1 MPETRWRITYTVE
14 GPLRYISHLEQ
25 VRVWERAIRR
35 AGLPLAYSGGFTPR
49 PRLQVAAPLPLG
61 FASEAEWLDLWLEQ
75 PVEPETIIQALTS
88 TLPKGLTIQSIEA
101 ISLSA
106 PSLPSQVVA
115 AGYTVTVE
123 TTVPADE
130 IRQRIADLLAAETL
144 LRERRGRPYDL
155 RPLILDLHLE
165 EVRADECV
173 LTMLLSAREGATGRP
188 EEVLDAL
195 GLADRF
201 FQVTRRR
208 ILFANGKEQARTMP
222 FTAPATQT
230 AESSLSLWSPE

>member
-1 MPETRWRITYTVE
+1 MSATRWRITYTVE

-35 AGLPLAYSGGFTPR
+35 AGLPLVYSGGFTPR

-75 PVEPETIIQALTS
+75 RVEPETIVCALTH
-88 TLPKGLTIQSIEA
+88 TLPAGLAIRSIKEVP
-101 ISLSA
+101 LGA

-115 AGYTVTVE
+115 AEYVVRVE
-123 TTVPADE
+123 RAVPAEE
-130 IRQRIADLLAAETL
+130 IRQRIEKLLATETL
-144 LRERRGRPYDL
+144 PRERRGRPYDL
-155 RPLILDLHLE
+155 RPLILDLRLE
-165 EVRADECV
+165 EDCAGEWG
-173 LTMLLSAREGATGRP
+173 LTMLLSACEGATGRP

-208 ILFANGKEQARTMP
+208 ILFTNEH
-222 FTAPATQT
+222 
-230 AESSLSLWSPE
+230 E

>member
-1 MPETRWRITYTVE
+1 MSETRWRITYTVE

-49 PRLQVAAPLPLG
+49 PRLQVALPLPLG

-75 PVEPETIIQALTS
+75 PVEPERIVHALTR
-88 TLPKGLTIQSIEA
+88 TLPEGLAIRSIEE
-101 ISLSA
+101 IPPGA

-115 AGYTVTVE
+115 AGYAVTVE
-123 TTVPADE
+123 TAVPADE
-130 IRQRIADLLAAETL
+130 IRRRIEELLAAGTL
-144 LRERRGRPYDL
+144 PRERRGRPYDL
-155 RPLILDLHLE
+155 RPLILDLRLE
-165 EVRADECV
+165 EARAGECV

-195 GLADRF
+195 GLADGF
-201 FQVTRRR
+201 FRVTRRR
-208 ILFANGKEQARTMP
+208 ILSTNDTNGP
-222 FTAPATQT
+222 T
-230 AESSLSLWSPE
+230 AERSNGG

>member
-35 AGLPLAYSGGFTPR
+35 AGLPLAYSGGFNPR

-75 PVEPETIIQALTS
+75 PVEPERIVQALTS
-88 TLPKGLTIQSIEA
+88 TLPEGLAIQSIEEVP
-101 ISLSA
+101 LGA
-106 PSLPSQVVA
+106 PSLPAQVVA
-115 AGYTVTVE
+115 AEYEVAVE
-123 TTVPADE
+123 TAVPAEE
-130 IRQRIADLLAAETL
+130 IRRRIGELLAAETL
-144 LRERRGRPYDL
+144 PRERRGRPYNL
-155 RPLILDLHLE
+155 RPLILSLRLE
-165 EVRADECV
+165 EVRAGEGV

-195 GLADRF
+195 GLADGF
-201 FQVTRRR
+201 FRVTRRR
-208 ILFANGKEQARTMP
+208 IHLMAS
-222 FTAPATQT
+222 TAPARQT
-230 AESSLSLWSPE
+230 VESSLSPKSSG

>member
-1 MPETRWRITYTVE
+1 MSETRWRITYTVE

-61 FASEAEWLDLWLEQ
+61 FASEAEWLDLWLEG
-75 PVEPETIIQALTS
+75 PVEPETIVQALTS
-88 TLPKGLTIQSIEA
+88 TLPEGLAIRSIEA
-101 ISLSA
+101 VPPGA

-115 AGYTVTVE
+115 AEYAVKVE
-123 TTVPADE
+123 TAPGADE
-130 IRQRIADLLAAETL
+130 IRRRIEDLLAAEAL
-144 LRERRGRPYDL
+144 PRERRGRPYDL
-155 RPLILDLHLE
+155 RPLILDLRLE
-165 EVRADECV
+165 EVSAGECV
-173 LTMLLSAREGATGRP
+173 LTMRLSAREGATGRP

-195 GLADRF
+195 GLAGSF

-208 ILFANGKEQARTMP
+208 IYLTASP
-222 FTAPATQT
+222 APARER
-230 AESSLSLWSPE
+230 AESSSHPERSE

>member
-75 PVEPETIIQALTS
+75 PVEPETIVRALTA
-88 TLPKGLTIQSIEA
+88 TLPEGLTIRNIEGVPPV
-101 ISLSA
+101 A

-115 AGYTVTVE
+115 ARYVVTVE

-130 IRQRIADLLAAETL
+130 IRRRIADLLAAETL
-144 LRERRGRPYDL
+144 LRERRGRSYDL
-155 RPLILDLHLE
+155 RPLILDLRLE
-165 EVRADECV
+165 KVSAGECV

-195 GLADRF
+195 GLADGF
-201 FQVTRRR
+201 FRVTRRR
-208 ILFANGKEQARTMP
+208 ILSTNDTN
-222 FTAPATQT
+222 
-230 AESSLSLWSPE
+230 SPE